1 MTKRKDYPKKKGISK
16 KGVRV
21 SGEIYHE
28 GKRIARINNETINEF
43 EAKVNSIKLK
53 FG

>member
-1 MTKRKDYPKKKGISK
+1 LNKRKDYPKKKGISN
-16 KGVRV
+16 GVRV

-28 GKRIARINNETINEF
+28 GKRIVKLNNETVSDF
-43 EAKVNSIKLK
+43 EAKVKSIRLK

>member
-1 MTKRKDYPKKKGISK
+1 MNKRKDYPKKKGISK
-16 KGVRV
+16 SGVRV

-28 GKRIARINNETINEF
+28 GKRIVKLNNETVNEF
-43 EAKVNSIKLK
+43 EAKVRSIKLK